1 MLGGSDF
8 VLCKKSHKNQALGSM
23 LSTWGLGA
31 LILYRHNHIYSIY
44 NHIQSYTWIYIY
56 IFTFFHDHLYSL
68 NKIWRGAGFVCFRL
82 RSVCFKLFCV
92 LSFDV
97 LWEVFGLHIFA
108 LFCVLSFDVLLEVF
122 GLHCFVCCPLGSV
135 WLPGDV
141 PPPKDWWHSL
151 GMYKIRAQ
159 PLYSTKPP

>member
-1 MLGGSDF
+1 M
-8 VLCKKSHKNQALGSM
+8 
-23 LSTWGLGA
+23 
-31 LILYRHNHIYSIY
+31 Y
-44 NHIQSYTWIYIY
+44 IYIY
-56 IFTFFHDHLYSL
+56 IYIDIFSQSSIFFE
-68 NKIWRGAGFVCFRL
+68 KIWRGAGFVCFRL
-82 RSVCFKLFCV
+82 RSVCFTLFCV

-97 LWEVFGLHIFA
+97 LWEVFGLHIFT

-159 PLYSTKPP
+159 PLYSTKPPLNNTVDQRT